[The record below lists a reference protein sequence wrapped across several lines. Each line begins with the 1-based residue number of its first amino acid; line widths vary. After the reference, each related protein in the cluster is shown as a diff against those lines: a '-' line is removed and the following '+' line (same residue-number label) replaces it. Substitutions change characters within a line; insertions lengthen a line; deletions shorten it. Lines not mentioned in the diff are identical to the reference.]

1 MFESLAHLAERRAK
15 LVLVCTLVFTALAG
29 MLGGSVATRLVAG
42 GSPVEDPGAESKS
55 ARDRLTDASGAN
67 PDVSVLAIVRTGEPV
82 TSATTRAKVQ
92 EVARKIASDPAV
104 ARVETYYN
112 TRRDSMVSLDKTA
125 TQVLGHLKPVSSREQ
140 VDAAKR
146 FTADFED
153 DPQVALGGVDVGSQ
167 QVNDQVQED
176 LARAETFAFPILFIL
191 ALLVFRGV
199 VAALLPILA
208 GMISILGAFLGLR
221 IVNEITPLSIYA
233 LNLVIAIGLGLAID
247 YSLFIVSRYREEL
260 IRADSTAEALRR
272 TIATAGR
279 TVAFS
284 AATVA
289 AALASLLIFPQPFLY
304 SMGAGGILV
313 ALISAAVAL
322 VALPA
327 ALALLGTR
335 VNALAPKR
343 WRDASERT
351 ARAEA
356 TGFWYRLSR
365 AVMRRSVLVA
375 AASATLLIVLG
386 LPFFG
391 IKFTGVD
398 PTVLP
403 KSASAHEVFTSV
415 NEDFPSKSTS
425 PMYIAVKAP
434 QSARSEVERYAGDLR
449 GLSGAAAVTP
459 AEYLGGGY
467 WRVDV
472 ISKTRYLDDRSQD
485 LVRDIRNVETP
496 LTTYVGGDSASF
508 LDTQDSLASHL
519 PYALL
524 VLSVTTLVLLFLMT
538 GSVILPFKTLLMNF
552 LTVSA
557 VFGLLVWI
565 FQDGRLESV
574 LRYVSQGALNSTQP
588 LLIGAV
594 VFALSTDYGVFLLTR
609 IKEAHDAGASNDE
622 AVARGVERTGRIV
635 TAAALL
641 FCVAI
646 GAFASSK
653 IVFIKEVGVGIALG
667 VIIDATIV
675 RGLLVPSLMKLLG
688 DWNWW
693 APRRLRRV
701 YERIGLS
708 ES

>member
-1 MFESLAHLAERRAK
+1 VFESLAHLAERRAK
-15 LVLVCTLVFTALAG
+15 LVLVCTVVFTALAG
-29 MLGGSVATRLVAG
+29 ILGGSVATRLVAG

-55 ARDRLTDASGAN
+55 ARDRLTDAGGSN
-67 PDVSVLAIVRTGEPV
+67 PDVSVLAVVRTGQPV
-82 TSATTRAKVQ
+82 NSPAARAKVQ
-92 EVARKIASDPAV
+92 AVARKIAADPAV
-104 ARVETYYN
+104 ARVETYY
-112 TRRDSMVSLDKTA
+112 TTKRASMVSLDRRA
-125 TQVLGHLKPVSSREQ
+125 TDVLGYLKPVSAGEQ
-140 VDAAKR
+140 VDAGKR
-146 FTADFED
+146 FIAEFED
-153 DPQVALGGVDVGSQ
+153 DPQVVLGGVDVGSQ
-167 QVNDQVQED
+167 QINDQVQED
-176 LARAETFAFPILFIL
+176 LGRAEMFAFPILFIL
-191 ALLVFRGV
+191 ALFVFRGV

-260 IRADSTAEALRR
+260 ARAESVAEALRR

-313 ALISAAVAL
+313 AFISAAVAL
-322 VALPA
+322 IALPA

-343 WRDASERT
+343 WREASDRT

-356 TGFWYRLSR
+356 SGFWYRLSR

-386 LPFFG
+386 LPFLG

-398 PTVLP
+398 PTILP
-403 KSASAHEVFTSV
+403 KSASAHEAFTTV
-415 NEDFPSKSTS
+415 NTDFPPNRTS
-425 PMYIAVKAP
+425 PLYVAVKAP
-434 QSARSEVERYAGDLR
+434 QAARSEVEPYAADLR
-449 GLSGAAAVTP
+449 GLPAAAAVTP
-459 AEYLGGGY
+459 PQYAGGGY

-472 ISKTRYLDDRSQD
+472 ISKATYLDDRSQE
-485 LVRDIRNVETP
+485 LVRDVRAVESP
-496 LTTYVGGDSASF
+496 FPVYAGGDAAAF

-519 PYALL
+519 PYALA
-524 VLSVTTLVLLFLMT
+524 VLCLTTLVILFFMT

-574 LRYVSQGALNSTQP
+574 LRYVSQGALNSAQP
-588 LLIGAV
+588 LLIGAT

-609 IKEAHDAGASNDE
+609 IKEAHDNGASNDE

-653 IVFIKEVGVGIALG
+653 IVFIKEIGVGVALG

-693 APRRLRRV
+693 APRPLRRI
-701 YERIGLS
+701 YERVGLS